1 MMKNTTTLSSFCQ
14 GAEQILAVEAAV
26 RKEPVDEV
34 LAKKIAFWKTGM
46 FRIVVMGEIK
56 KGKSSFVNAL
66 LGVENLV
73 PVCDEVAT
81 STVYKICYGTKR
93 EYRVFFTKESG
104 KPVQTISAE
113 EVVAYGTE
121 GGNPLN
127 EKSVDFI
134 QVLCPSPILKDG
146 LVIIDTPGL
155 GGIVKGHKKITYDY
169 VPKSDAVFVV
179 TESGSSPLGALEMS
193 LIADLKKVT
202 KHIYFVQTKSGTVS
216 EDESNKRRERNLQI
230 LTTSAGFRQDEIKY
244 FVVDSAL
251 KVAADEDKDCGV
263 LTESG
268 YDKVSA
274 FVNQYIRPNVQRLI
288 LERAI
293 AMIKPRVES
302 LGQIMSDREKV
313 FAVNTEEERNR
324 LKEQIKTAQDQIEA
338 WERDELPVLQDNF
351 EQGLLDI
358 QHKAG
363 VLLDQC
369 LPRRDFYNDLIG
381 AVNAATSMDE
391 LKQIADSCNEKLPEF
406 FTKVGNE
413 IVSQVTK
420 SVTEKVSTFL
430 SHCMPKNETGT
441 ELIANV
447 CNAQFVSAANIGG
460 SLERFET
467 NGFFEWGRNAVYGG
481 FAGAAIAGVVG
492 GAIGSVIPVVGTII
506 GSELGVA
513 IAGLWG
519 ATKSIE
525 VTNARNLEGAKNAL
539 SNSIGA
545 WMSDNHRN
553 LSSHVT
559 SLFSNRRLKASSEV
573 RAAIR
578 NARKEMKRDLDTLT
592 SKGKEHLDE
601 VSREQTEFNMLKRRY
616 INAVTLMG
624 VMNNGAANV
633 A

>member
-1 MMKNTTTLSSFCQ
+1 MKNTTTLSSFCQ

-26 RKEPVDEV
+26 RKERVDET
-34 LAKKIAFWKTGM
+34 LAKKITFWKTGM
-46 FRIVVMGEIK
+46 FRVVVMGEIK

-73 PVCDEVAT
+73 PVCDDVAT
-81 STVYKICYGTKR
+81 STVYKICYGVKR

-113 EVVAYGTE
+113 EVAAYGTE
-121 GGNPLN
+121 RGNPGN
-127 EKSVDFI
+127 EKSVEFI
-134 QVLCPSPILKDG
+134 QVLCPSPMLKDG

-155 GGIVKGHKKITYDY
+155 GGIVKEHKKITYDY

-179 TESGSSPLGALEMS
+179 TESGNSPLGALEMS

-216 EDESNKRRERNLQI
+216 EDESKKRRERNLQI

-288 LERAI
+288 IERAI

-302 LGQIMSDREKV
+302 LGQIIADREKV
-313 FAVNTEEERNR
+313 FAAKTESERLNLSER
-324 LKEQIKTAQDQIEA
+324 IKEAQDQIA
-338 WERDELPVLQDNF
+338 VWERDQLPVLQTTF
-351 EQGLLDI
+351 EQGLLDL
-358 QHKAG
+358 Q
-363 VLLDQC
+363 Q
-369 LPRRDFYNDLIG
+369 
-381 AVNAATSMDE
+381 NANQELEKCMPQGEVYDGLVEKINLAANVEE
-391 LKQIADSCNEKLPEF
+391 LKGIAQSCNEKLP
-406 FTKVGNE
+406 
-413 IVSQVTK
+413 
-420 SVTEKVSTFL
+420 
-430 SHCMPKNETGT
+430 
-441 ELIANV
+441 
-447 CNAQFVSAANIGG
+447 
-460 SLERFET
+460 
-467 NGFFEWGRNAVYGG
+467 GFFSDVGQKVVLEVKDGIMGKLKDFAAHCGTSCKIEGESITTISRPTIVAKPIGDRLGHFEMTGSKIAVSGLGG
-481 FAGAAIAGVVG
+481 GMYGAAIATFVG
-492 GAIGSVIPVVGTII
+492 GAIGSVVPVVGTIV
-506 GSELGVA
+506 GSQLGVA
-513 IAGLWG
+513 VGGILMASNRINETVKQNIQVAKQSLIMDISAWMN
-519 ATKSIE
+519 
-525 VTNARNLEGAKNAL
+525 VNYRNLL
-539 SNSIGA
+539 THLNS
-545 WMSDNHRN
+545 
-553 LSSHVT
+553 T
-559 SLFSNRRLKASSEV
+559 FSQIRLKASSEI
-573 RAAIR
+573 RAIIR
-578 NARKEMKRDLDTLT
+578 NMQKEMKRDLDTLT

>member
-1 MMKNTTTLSSFCQ
+1 MKNTTTLSSFCQ

-26 RKEPVDEV
+26 RKEPIDEA
-34 LAKKIAFWKTGM
+34 LTRKIAFWKTGM

-73 PVCDEVAT
+73 PVCDDVAT
-81 STVYKICYGTKR
+81 STVYKICYGAKR

-113 EVVAYGTE
+113 EVAAYGTE
-121 GGNPLN
+121 RGNPGN
-127 EKSVDFI
+127 EKSVEFI
-134 QVLCPSPILKDG
+134 QVLCPSPMLKDG

-179 TESGSSPLGALEMS
+179 TESGNSPLGALEMS
-193 LIADLKKVT
+193 LIEDLKKVT

-216 EDESNKRRERNLQI
+216 EDESNTRRERNLQI
-230 LTTSAGFRQDEIKY
+230 LTTTAGFRQDEIKY

-251 KVAADEDKDCGV
+251 KVAADEDKDCGI
-263 LTESG
+263 LAESG

-288 LERAI
+288 LERAVT
-293 AMIKPRVES
+293 MIKPRVES
-302 LGQIMSDREKV
+302 LGRIMSDREKV
-313 FAVNTEEERNR
+313 FTANTEEERNR
-324 LKEQIKTAQDQIEA
+324 LREQIKAAQDQIEA

-358 QHKAG
+358 QHEAG
-363 VLLDQC
+363 ALLDQC
-369 LPRRDFYNDLIG
+369 LPQGPLYNELIG
-381 AVNAATSMDE
+381 AINAATSMDE
-391 LKQIADSCNEKLPEF
+391 VKQISDSCNEKLPEF
-406 FTKVGNE
+406 FTKVSNE
-413 IVSQVTK
+413 IVSKVTK
-420 SVTEKVSTFL
+420 GVTEQVSAFL
-430 SHCMPKNETGT
+430 SKCQSEKDCGT
-441 ELIANV
+441 ALVLNTDP
-447 CNAQFVSAANIGG
+447 AQFVVSGG
-460 SLERFET
+460 VGGALERFET
-467 NGFFEWGRNAVYGG
+467 KGFFEWGRNAVYGSM
-481 FAGAAIAGVVG
+481 AGSMIALTVG

-506 GSELGVA
+506 GSEIGLA
-513 IAGLWG
+513 IAGIWG
-519 ATKSIE
+519 ATKSLQI
-525 VTNARNLEGAKNAL
+525 AGQHNLAGAKNAL
-539 SNSIGA
+539 SAAIGQ
-545 WMSDNHRN
+545 WMGTNHRN
-553 LSSHVT
+553 LSSRFT
-559 SLFSNRRLKASSEV
+559 SLFSNLRLKATSEV

-578 NARKEMKRDLDTLT
+578 DARKEMKRDLDTLA

-601 VSREQTEFNMLKRRY
+601 VSREQTEFNMLKGRY

>member
-1 MMKNTTTLSSFCQ
+1 MKNTTTLSSFCQ

-26 RKEPVDEV
+26 RKEPVDEA
-34 LAKKIAFWKTGM
+34 LTRKIAFWKTGM
-46 FRIVVMGEIK
+46 FRIVIMGEIK

-73 PVCDEVAT
+73 PVCDDVAT
-81 STVYKICYGTKR
+81 STVYKICYGAKR
-93 EYRVFFTKESG
+93 EYRVFFTKDSG

-113 EVVAYGTE
+113 EVAAYGTE
-121 GGNPLN
+121 RGNPGN
-127 EKSVDFI
+127 EKSVEFI
-134 QVLCPSPILKDG
+134 QVLCPSPMLKDG

-193 LIADLKKVT
+193 LIEDLKKVT

-230 LTTSAGFRQDEIKY
+230 LTTTAGFRQDEIKY

-251 KVAADEDKDCGV
+251 KVAADEDKDCGI
-263 LTESG
+263 LAESG

-293 AMIKPRVES
+293 TMIKPRVES

-313 FAVNTEEERNR
+313 FAANTEEERSR
-324 LKEQIKTAQDQIEA
+324 LKEQIKAAQDQIEA

-358 QHKAG
+358 QHNAG
-363 VLLDQC
+363 DLLDQC
-369 LPRRDFYNDLIG
+369 LPQGAFYNELIG

-391 LKQIADSCNEKLPEF
+391 VKQIADSCNEKLPEF

-420 SVTEKVSTFL
+420 GVTEKVSAFL
-430 SHCMPKNETGT
+430 SQCMPKSETGT
-441 ELIANV
+441 ELITSASNS
-447 CNAQFVSAANIGG
+447 QFVAAGNIGG

-519 ATKSIE
+519 ATRS
-525 VTNARNLEGAKNAL
+525 VQLANARNLEGAKNAL

-545 WMSDNHRN
+545 WMSTNHRN
-553 LSSHVT
+553 LSSRFT
-559 SLFSNRRLKASSEV
+559 TLFSNLRLKASSEV

-578 NARKEMKRDLDTLT
+578 DARKEMKRDLDTLA

-601 VSREQTEFNMLKRRY
+601 VSREQTEFNMLKGRY
-616 INAVTLMG
+616 IKAVTLMG
-624 VMNNGAANV
+624 VMNNGVTNV

>member
-1 MMKNTTTLSSFCQ
+1 MKNTTTLSSFCQ

-34 LAKKIAFWKTGM
+34 LSKKITFWKTGM

-73 PVCDEVAT
+73 PVCDDVAT

-104 KPVQTISAE
+104 KPVQTIPAE

-127 EKSVDFI
+127 EKSVEFI
-134 QVLCPSPILKDG
+134 QVLCPSPMLKDG

-193 LIADLKKVT
+193 LIEDLKKVT

-230 LTTSAGFRQDEIKY
+230 LTTTAGFRQDEIKY

-251 KVAADEDKDCGV
+251 KVAADEDKDCGI
-263 LTESG
+263 LAESG

-293 AMIKPRVES
+293 TMIKPRVES

-313 FAVNTEEERNR
+313 FAANTEEERNR
-324 LKEQIKTAQDQIEA
+324 LKDQIKAAQDQIEA

-358 QHKAG
+358 QHNAG
-363 VLLDQC
+363 DLLDQC
-369 LPRRDFYNDLIG
+369 LPQGAFYNDLIG

-391 LKQIADSCNEKLPEF
+391 VKQIADSCNEKLPEF

-420 SVTEKVSTFL
+420 GVTEKVSAFL
-430 SHCMPKNETGT
+430 SQCQSGEDRGT
-441 ELIANV
+441 ELMINDDPH
-447 CNAQFVSAANIGG
+447 QFVVAGGIGG
-460 SLERFET
+460 ALERFET
-467 NGFFEWGRNAVYGG
+467 KGFFEWGRNAVYGSM
-481 FAGAAIAGVVG
+481 AGGMIALTVG

-506 GSELGVA
+506 GSEIGMA

-519 ATKSIE
+519 ATKSLQIAE
-525 VTNARNLEGAKNAL
+525 KHNLDGAKNAL
-539 SNSIGA
+539 SGAIGQ
-545 WMSDNHRN
+545 WMGTNHRN
-553 LSSHVT
+553 LSSRFN
-559 SLFSNRRLKASSEV
+559 SLFSNLRLKASSEV

-578 NARKEMKRDLDTLT
+578 DARKEMKRDLDTLA

-601 VSREQTEFNMLKRRY
+601 VSREQTEFNMLKGRY
-616 INAVTLMG
+616 IKAVTLMG
-624 VMNNGAANV
+624 VMNNSGANV